1 MGWDSPYY
9 LEKLLDCLVERNE
22 SLTKWISLSRAET
35 QDCVDEIHEACILSD
50 VFDESWVNEL
60 HQRYLMGERSVIVG
74 ASEDQVEE
82 LTAELAQLCETEAQ
96 LVEDRK
102 KYAGKLL
109 LESQLI
115 HRHRARYEEVSHHLN
130 VFSTGVALLTTPP
143 HSSSDGGDPLT
154 PVAEQMRCS
163 YNELRRVN
171 ASLEE
176 KLVMTGIAKRKILSD
191 IGNLLS
197 NLRENCAA
205 TRPKGEH
212 DDADDGSICIPKVP
226 SLSGEA
232 THNDLLSCMSV
243 SFGHFASECIND
255 IADVALSNHHH
266 LEKECLLVGVLS
278 VESNRYKSIAASLKA
293 AIHDSQGLLLLDLES
308 SVNKVI
314 SKACETVRKR
324 LGCTDVTFWT
334 ISTGEN
340 KSTGIG
346 SSCSGIVECKAEAP
360 FFFMRNMTDTM
371 KFDEKID
378 VLPPDLK
385 RIILKLREKENEMTK
400 QPARRIEAFAVNK
413 DKSGM
418 TVIRDDLK
426 DVAFL
431 PFSGI
436 YADQLF
442 RRMVSAIAPLQELQL
457 ERTAAQRPL
466 HLVECMFELRNEAN
480 SPTDLIKLVSLHF
493 NLLFK
498 GSDVE
503 ILFPLEEEEPAGH
516 LLCLSVSREPID
528 FCESFSLDDSRI
540 PKKFQSNYQDVIS
553 RIKAPH
559 RSTHLHEVSGGGRPS
574 TLFFISWNNACS
586 VDEAGMFYDPENPTH
601 KSILDTYANTILSLL
616 GNWFGTIFPAL
627 ATPRNLVSFQVEKEL
642 ESLLIRKLIS
652 P

>member
-1 MGWDSPYY
+1 
-9 LEKLLDCLVERNE
+9 
-22 SLTKWISLSRAET
+22 
-35 QDCVDEIHEACILSD
+35 
-50 VFDESWVNEL
+50 
-60 HQRYLMGERSVIVG
+60 
-74 ASEDQVEE
+74 
-82 LTAELAQLCETEAQ
+82 
-96 LVEDRK
+96 
-102 KYAGKLL
+102 
-109 LESQLI
+109 
-115 HRHRARYEEVSHHLN
+115 

-385 RIILKLREKENEMTK
+385 RIILKLREKEIEMTK

-431 PFSGI
+431 AFSGI

-540 PKKFQSNYQDVIS
+540 PKKFQSNYRDVIS

-586 VDEAGMFYDPENPTH
+586 VDEAGMFYDPGNPSH

-616 GNWFGTIFPAL
+616 GNWFGTVFPAL